1 MRSFL
6 IVALAA
12 VAVLLVPVSQF
23 VKAQMD
29 PPQGEQF
36 EFCHISDKTAGTGKV
51 ISIALNAAALNAH
64 LMLHGDCLAADVV
77 AQGSGPDTCE
87 CEPLT
92 EPMGDDEGD
101 DDDDDDDDTGDDDD
115 A

>member
-6 IVALAA
+6 IIALAV

-23 VKAQMD
+23 VKAQMT
-29 PPQGEQF
+29 PPQGSKVEI
-36 EFCHISDKTAGTGKV
+36 CHVNDQTAGTGKL
-51 ISIALNAAALNAH
+51 ISIAEKAAALNAH
-64 LMLHGDCLAADVV
+64 MMLHGDCEDYELD
-77 AQGSGPDTCE
+77 GDICE

-101 DDDDDDDDTGDDDD
+101 DEGDDTGDEDDD
-115 A
+115 T